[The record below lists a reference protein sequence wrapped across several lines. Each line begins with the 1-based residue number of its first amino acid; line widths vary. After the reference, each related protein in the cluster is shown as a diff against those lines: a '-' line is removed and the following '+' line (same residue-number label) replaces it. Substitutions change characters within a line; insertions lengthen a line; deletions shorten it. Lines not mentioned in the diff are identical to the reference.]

1 MKQLSVFLNVIIA
14 IALIFSSCTSEDAKS
29 EQPTVVKTTGIER
42 VRVIRL
48 QQEEIDRMVEY
59 TSTLQPLNEVH
70 MAPASPGKIE
80 AIKVEVGDRVR
91 KNQLL
96 VQMNDAQLVQARIQ
110 KNNLETDYSRLQV
123 LNQTGS
129 ISKQQF
135 DQLESQYES
144 AKENVAYLE
153 DNTSLL
159 APFDGIVSGKYFEAG
174 EMYSGSPVSSIG
186 KAAILSVI
194 QIDKLKAIINVSEQY
209 FPNIRK
215 GMRTDIRF
223 DVYPD
228 QVFTGEIFRIAPTIN
243 PQSRSF
249 EVEVLMTNTDNRL
262 RPGMFGRV
270 SLSLEKTQ
278 ALVLPSIAVLKM
290 QGSNNRYLFVEENG
304 KAKRIDVT
312 VGKRYNDKV
321 EVISD
326 QLHAGDKVIVEGQ
339 LRLLEGVDV
348 QAEN

>member
-1 MKQLSVFLNVIIA
+1 MKQLSVVFYLITA
-14 IALIFSSCTSEDAKS
+14 IGLGFSSCTSEETKG
-29 EQPTVVKTTGIER
+29 EQSSVVKSTGIER

-48 QQEEIDRMVEY
+48 QQEEIDRVVEY
-59 TSTLQPLNEVH
+59 SSTLQALNEVH

-80 AIKVEVGDRVR
+80 AIHVEVGDRVR
-91 KNQLL
+91 KNQVL

-159 APFDGIVSGKYFEAG
+159 APFDGLVSGKYFEAG

-194 QIDKLKAIINVSEQY
+194 RTDKLKAVISVSEKY
-209 FPNIRK
+209 LPNVKK
-215 GMRTDIRF
+215 GMKADVRF

-228 QVFTGEIFRIAPTIN
+228 QVFAGEIFRIAPTIN

-249 EVEVLMTNTDNRL
+249 EVEVMLTNADNRL

-290 QGSNNRYLFVEENG
+290 QGSNNRYLFVDQNG
-304 KAKRIDVT
+304 KAKRMEVT
-312 VGKRYNDKV
+312 VGKRYDDKV

-326 QLHAGDKVIVEGQ
+326 QLHAGDKIIIEGQ
-339 LRLLEGVDV
+339 LRLLDGVDV
-348 QAEN
+348 QVEN